1 MDFRKFLLIAL
12 KDVQLTVR
20 DRAALLINIGA
31 PLTLTMILGLAFGG
45 LGSGRSPIQDIPVVI
60 VNHDQGTAFGNFGMI
75 LAESFVN
82 PPEGLKDLIEAEE
95 LSDEN
100 VAKMRVRQGQAAA
113 AIIIP
118 ADFSQSLNPTNPTF
132 GESKIKFEV
141 YRDPGRT
148 IQADIITGIVRQF
161 ANGFANANIAIFA
174 AGQVNPALLLQAGAI
189 AQEVAQR
196 TSAET
201 LIKIATESGEQAQQG
216 NINLLSFFAP
226 AMAVFFLNF
235 ATAFGAVSII
245 EERENGT
252 LQRLI
257 ASPTTRLTIL
267 AGKLTGAYLFGVL
280 QLSVLIIA
288 TSLVAPLMGITTP
301 VWGNNIPAI
310 VLMVLVA
317 VAGSTGFGTLIASF
331 VKNRQ
336 QSGII
341 IPTAMML
348 IGVAGGAF
356 FFTAGDAPLMGP
368 VGYLTVNHWAT
379 KGFTALAQTN
389 VLPVT
394 NFLALLAIFVVFFA
408 IGVTIF
414 SRRLD
419 I

>member
-12 KDVQLTVR
+12 KDVRLAVM

-31 PLTLTMILGLAFGG
+31 PLVLTMILGMAFGG
-45 LGSGRSPIQDIPVVI
+45 FGSGSSPFKDIPVVI
-60 VNHDQGTAFGNFGMI
+60 VNQDQGTAFGNFGKI

-95 LSDEN
+95 ITDEN
-100 VAKMRVRQGQAAA
+100 VARTRVREGKAAA

-118 ADFSQSLNPTNPTF
+118 AGFSQSLNPTNATF
-132 GESKIKFEV
+132 GDSKITFTV

-161 ANGFANANIAIFA
+161 ANGFANASIAIFA
-174 AGQVNPALLLQAGAI
+174 AGQVNPAMLLQAGAI
-189 AQEVAQR
+189 GQEVAQR
-196 TSAET
+196 TSTET
-201 LIKIATESGEQAQQG
+201 LIKIVTESGQETQQA

-226 AMAVFFLNF
+226 GMAVFFLNF
-235 ATAFGAVSII
+235 ATAFGAFSII

-252 LQRLI
+252 LQRMI
-257 ASPTTRLTIL
+257 GSPTTRLTIL
-267 AGKLTGAYLFGVL
+267 AGKLTGAYLFGVV

-288 TSLVAPLMGITTP
+288 TSLIAPVMGIATP
-301 VWGNNIPAI
+301 VWGTNVPAI
-310 VLMVLVA
+310 VLMVLA
-317 VAGSTGFGTLIASF
+317 AAAASTGFGTLIASF

-348 IGVAGGAF
+348 MGVAGGAF
-356 FFTAGDAPLMGP
+356 FFTSSEAPLMGP

-379 KGFTALAQTN
+379 KGFTALAQSN
-389 VLPVT
+389 LLPATHFV
-394 NFLALLAIFVVFFA
+394 ALLAIFVVCFA

>member
-1 MDFRKFLLIAL
+1 
-12 KDVQLTVR
+12 
-20 DRAALLINIGA
+20 
-31 PLTLTMILGLAFGG
+31 
-45 LGSGRSPIQDIPVVI
+45 
-60 VNHDQGTAFGNFGMI
+60 
-75 LAESFVN
+75 
-82 PPEGLKDLIEAEE
+82 
-95 LSDEN
+95 
-100 VAKMRVRQGQAAA
+100 
-113 AIIIP
+113 
-118 ADFSQSLNPTNPTF
+118 
-132 GESKIKFEV
+132 V

-148 IQADIITGIVRQF
+148 IQADIITGVVRQF
-161 ANGFANANIAIFA
+161 ANGFANASIAIFA
-174 AGQVNPALLLQAGAI
+174 AGQVNPAMLLQAGAI
-189 AQEVAQR
+189 GQEVAQR
-196 TSAET
+196 TSTET
-201 LIKIATESGEQAQQG
+201 LIKIVTESGQETQQA

-226 AMAVFFLNF
+226 GMAVFFLNF

-252 LQRLI
+252 LQRMI

-288 TSLVAPLMGITTP
+288 TSLVAPLMGINTP
-301 VWGNNIPAI
+301 VWGTNIPAI
-310 VLMVLVA
+310 VLMVLA
-317 VAGSTGFGTLIASF
+317 AAAASTGFGTLIASF

-348 IGVAGGAF
+348 MGVAGGAF
-356 FFTAGDAPLMGP
+356 FFTSAEAPLMGP

-379 KGFTALAQTN
+379 KGFTALAQSN
-389 VLPVT
+389 LLPATHFV
-394 NFLALLAIFVVFFA
+394 ALLAIFVVCFA